1 MNVETRIKDPYYK
14 AMMRKMILLVIAV
27 SFAPLLLVSGS
38 ILNKFSI
45 SYREKANAHLGEL
58 VLKHTQNID
67 GFLLEKLNNI
77 RFIANSFSIEELKN
91 ENFLRNKLAALQ
103 TEYGTVFEDLG
114 VINDEGI
121 QVTYTGPFKLER
133 AVYLDAEWFKKALK
147 KDYFISN
154 VFLGLR
160 GTPHFIITVRV
171 NRNGK
176 PWILR
181 ATISFTAFNSVV
193 ENLRIGR
200 TGFAFILNSEG
211 EFQSK
216 PGFKVA
222 SSETHSCHISIKEG
236 KKTKDGIYFHKF
248 DDESGNRILHVA
260 SFLKKGEWLLV
271 FQQDESDAFMDID
284 HAKQIA
290 FIIIIIG
297 GICTIVTAIMLS
309 RWMVAKIAKAD
320 AEKEMMNQQVI
331 DTGKLASLGELAAG
345 IAHEINNPVA
355 IMVEEAGWIHDLLE
369 DEPVNKLEN
378 KEEFER
384 ALAQIKTQGIRCREI
399 TQKLLSFARKIDSSV
414 ANVNINEIINDV
426 IRFCSQRAKYSNV
439 VIQSTL
445 GENLPVLK
453 ISHTEMQQ
461 VLLNLMNNALDA
473 LEKRGGN
480 ISITSMLEDDDVV
493 ISVKDDG
500 PGIPPAIIHRIFD
513 PFFTTKAVGKG
524 TGLGLSICYG
534 IIKKLG
540 GNIDVQSI
548 IDAGTTFS
556 VRIPRKTN
564 ESK

>member
-1 MNVETRIKDPYYK
+1 
-14 AMMRKMILLVIAV
+14 
-27 SFAPLLLVSGS
+27 
-38 ILNKFSI
+38 
-45 SYREKANAHLGEL
+45 
-58 VLKHTQNID
+58 
-67 GFLLEKLNNI
+67 
-77 RFIANSFSIEELKN
+77 
-91 ENFLRNKLAALQ
+91 
-103 TEYGTVFEDLG
+103 
-114 VINDEGI
+114 
-121 QVTYTGPFKLER
+121 
-133 AVYLDAEWFKKALK
+133 
-147 KDYFISN
+147 
-154 VFLGLR
+154 
-160 GTPHFIITVRV
+160 
-171 NRNGK
+171 
-176 PWILR
+176 
-181 ATISFTAFNSVV
+181 
-193 ENLRIGR
+193 
-200 TGFAFILNSEG
+200 
-211 EFQSK
+211 
-216 PGFKVA
+216 
-222 SSETHSCHISIKEG
+222 
-236 KKTKDGIYFHKF
+236 
-248 DDESGNRILHVA
+248 
-260 SFLKKGEWLLV
+260 
-271 FQQDESDAFMDID
+271 
-284 HAKQIA
+284 
-290 FIIIIIG
+290 
-297 GICTIVTAIMLS
+297 
-309 RWMVAKIAKAD
+309 
-320 AEKEMMNQQVI
+320 
-331 DTGKLASLGELAAG
+331 

-439 VIQSTL
+439 VIQSKL